1 MLASWPQRTAPVWF
15 APTLQKL
22 LLFESSPHA
31 RWFRTP
37 RHAGPPWPECGLRHR
52 FSHHQPISKCSNHPF
67 LLASGG
73 PQGQCLV
80 PYCSSALFGK
90 HITHCYADD
99 TQLYLCI
106 SSIPNAVVSPSP
118 ESKRPDVNSVSSI
131 KSLSSSS
138 LIPSTSTHPHC
149 HQLTLHHGG
158 WEPSAGTRFQ
168 TGILCLIYS
177 ICYCTSATNLQ
188 EALNLTLKHDAISRL
203 EKKN

>member
-15 APTLQKL
+15 ATTLQKL

-37 RHAGPPWPECGLRHR
+37 RHAGPPRPECGLRHR

-138 LIPSTSTHPHC
+138 LIPSTSTHPLSPAHTASWGLRTFSR
-149 HQLTLHHGG
+149 HTFSNWNSL
-158 WEPSAGTRFQ
+158 
-168 TGILCLIYS
+168 
-177 ICYCTSATNLQ
+177 
-188 EALNLTLKHDAISRL
+188 LNLVYLLLHFCNQPAGGFKPHS
-203 EKKN
+203 